1 MQRIMR
7 EHAAAA
13 PATVVSRARC
23 ERMLKSLFPHVS
35 PGGFQ
40 GAMKVMYDFL
50 IKTPV
55 ERRADDGAYDD
66 DTPEAIL
73 QAEEKTVDVALVF
86 AACSLL
92 CTGTKEQLLA
102 CAFDA
107 VLWNAGMLLRSGTT
121 SSLDTTPALSF
132 CPLVSRTPNP
142 KRSPNPNSSPSHT
155 IIPRVQPSFQIS
167 SLESDTWKACP

>member
-7 EHAAAA
+7 EHAASA

-23 ERMLKSLFPHVS
+23 ERMLRSLFPNVS

-40 GAMKVMYDFL
+40 GAMKVMYDLL

-55 ERRADDGAYDD
+55 ERRANEASDD
-66 DTPEAIL
+66 DTPEGIL

-92 CTGTKEQLLA
+92 CSGTKEQLLA

-107 VLWNAGMLLRSGTT
+107 VLWNAGMLLRSG
-121 SSLDTTPALSF
+121 A
-132 CPLVSRTPNP
+132 
-142 KRSPNPNSSPSHT
+142 
-155 IIPRVQPSFQIS
+155 
-167 SLESDTWKACP
+167 